1 MEFSIII
8 PTIDE
13 ARLVGPRVAACLD
26 LRPMPEVVVADG
38 GSSDD
43 TCAQATGAGARVVV
57 APRRGRGPQ
66 MNAGATEARGDVLV
80 FLHAD
85 VALPQ
90 AAWSAL
96 VEALGDQG
104 VTGGAFSRRFDS
116 PSRLLNLGSRLADIR
131 GRWLRVY
138 LGDQAIF
145 ARREAFVK
153 AGGFPDALLFE
164 DVEFSR
170 RLRRQGR
177 TVLIREPVLASS
189 RRFDEEGNARR
200 LCRNMHLI
208 LLYQLGAD
216 PNRLARRYYPGQ
228 FGTTGRPRGAPAAS
242 SRNTCGVARGSPPG
256 GGR

>member
-13 ARLVGPRVAACLD
+13 ARLVGPQVAACLD
-26 LRPMPEVVVADG
+26 LRPVPEIIVADG

-43 TCAQATGAGARVVV
+43 TRAQATKAGARVVV
-57 APRRGRGPQ
+57 ARRQGRGPQ
-66 MNAGATEARGDVLV
+66 MNTGATLARGDVLV

-85 VALPQ
+85 VELPQ
-90 AAWSAL
+90 PAWSAL
-96 VEALGDQG
+96 VEALGDQS

-138 LGDQAIF
+138 LGDQTIF
-145 ARREAFVK
+145 ARREAFAK

-164 DVEFSR
+164 DVELSR

-200 LCRNMHLI
+200 FCRNMHLI

-216 PNRLARRYYPGQ
+216 PNRLVRRYYPDR
-228 FGTTGRPRGAPAAS
+228 FDTTGRPRGAPRAS
-242 SRNTCGVARGSPPG
+242 SQNTGGVAAGTLSG